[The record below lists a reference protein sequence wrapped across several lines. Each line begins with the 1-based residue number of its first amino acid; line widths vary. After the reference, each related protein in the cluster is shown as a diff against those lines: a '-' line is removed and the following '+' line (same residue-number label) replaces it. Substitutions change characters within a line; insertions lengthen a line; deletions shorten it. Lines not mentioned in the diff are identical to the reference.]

1 MNAPGPDPAIV
12 QRVCREIPELE
23 QPEITD
29 ARAIVLLR
37 EWAFRRILAVVST
50 VEKEGTPLLVAPD
63 AWRMSASEYF
73 ELFDGKNAGVIC
85 GDTAWIL
92 MRIYQAFGFESYTY
106 NYGIGPAATHVV
118 TVVRLAGQLVVQDAS
133 FNYDLRDE
141 AGELLELSSVL
152 ERLRRHQHGRVS
164 FAEEEPFPDRTALMD
179 DETHASLPTEPAGA
193 FVTARQL
200 SGCERMP
207 AGHWCCRISDHRWTR
222 LRYDP
227 VFGTGSLA
235 RLEAGGWLPRPE
247 YLMMY
252 PLGVSS
258 AIDGWTSSD
267 RIAEPTPTAAL
278 LRSIYSATGATL
290 PVN

>member
-1 MNAPGPDPAIV
+1 M
-12 QRVCREIPELE
+12 QRACREIPELE
-23 QPEITD
+23 QPGITD

-37 EWAFRRILAVVST
+37 EWAFRRVV
-50 VEKEGTPLLVAPD
+50 VVLGQEENRLLLVAPD
-63 AWRMSASEYF
+63 AWRMQASEYF
-73 ELFDGKNAGVIC
+73 KLFDGKHAGVYC

-92 MRIYQAFGFESYTY
+92 MRIYQAFGFDSYTY
-106 NYGIGPAATHVV
+106 NFGITPATHVV
-118 TVVRLAGQLVVQDAS
+118 TVVRLAGQLVVQDA
-133 FNYDLRDE
+133 FLNHDLRDE

-152 ERLRRHQHGRVS
+152 ARLRRHQHGRVHR
-164 FAEEEPFPDRTALMD
+164 AEEEPFPDRTVLMV
-179 DETHASLPTEPAGA
+179 DETHASLPTGPDGA

-200 SGCERMP
+200 SECERMP
-207 AGHWCCRISDHRWTR
+207 AGHWYCRMSDHRSMR
-222 LRYDP
+222 LLYHFH
-227 VFGTGSLA
+227 FGTGTLA
-235 RLEAGGWLPRPE
+235 RLEADGWLPHLE

>member
-1 MNAPGPDPAIV
+1 M
-12 QRVCREIPELE
+12 QRACREIPELE
-23 QPEITD
+23 QPGITD

-37 EWAFRRILAVVST
+37 EWAFQRIVVVVT

-63 AWRMSASEYF
+63 AWQLQASEYF
-73 ELFDGKNAGVIC
+73 ELFDGKHAGVYC

-92 MRIYQAFGFESYTY
+92 MRIYQAFGFDSYIY
-106 NYGIGPAATHVV
+106 NFGIVPATHVV
-118 TVVRLAGQLVVQDAS
+118 TVVRLAGQLVVQDAF

-141 AGELLELSSVL
+141 AGEPLELSSVL
-152 ERLRRHQHGRVS
+152 ARLRRHQHGRVYR
-164 FAEEEPFPDRTALMD
+164 AEEEPFPDRTALMV
-179 DETHASLPTEPAGA
+179 DETHASLPTEPDGA
-193 FVTARQL
+193 FVTAKQL

-222 LRYDP
+222 LRYDS

-235 RLEAGGWLPRPE
+235 RLEADGWLPHLE

-278 LRSIYSATGATL
+278 LRSICSATGATL